1 MDLSINNIE
10 FNDLS
15 NIGPSNFYNN
25 DNVQNNDEDEDIE
38 LNNIVDSFWE
48 ANSESDG
55 TDTSISS
62 DEENNYNKNNKKISF
77 NKLKQQISNNFD
89 INLIKKYSSALD
101 VMASYIKC
109 HINIYLDASYY
120 CSFQLNLFMFPC
132 IFLSSVCTVLSSV
145 DYDNSRKLLIISIIN
160 GWIAFLLA
168 IINYLK
174 LDACSES
181 HKITSYQYNKLKS
194 YIEFT
199 SGEILLFQDPAI
211 SNKNYIEDEMDMWK
225 KCNKHLFTDKKK
237 YSNAKYTKYKELN
250 DDVLNKEKELIK
262 IIQIKILEFKKTLK
276 NIHEMNQFILPKK
289 IQNLYYKIYN
299 VNIFSY
305 IKNIDSYRFSVL
317 NDLRNVKNE
326 IRFYKNTTNSN
337 SINIVHKITNL
348 YNRKNSLIKEL
359 SELNSAYNLLD
370 YMFQQEIININL
382 YKKYWYLF
390 YLQNFINFFYKCFG
404 IYHKDSNSFLPS
416 QYKNPYKFGY
426 VDSNGIYLLEK
437 ILNI

>member
-1 MDLSINNIE
+1 M
-10 FNDLS
+10 
-15 NIGPSNFYNN
+15 
-25 DNVQNNDEDEDIE
+25 V
-38 LNNIVDSFWE
+38 
-48 ANSESDG
+48 
-55 TDTSISS
+55 
-62 DEENNYNKNNKKISF
+62 
-77 NKLKQQISNNFD
+77 
-89 INLIKKYSSALD
+89 
-101 VMASYIKC
+101 
-109 HINIYLDASYY
+109 
-120 CSFQLNLFMFPC
+120 
-132 IFLSSVCTVLSSV
+132 
-145 DYDNSRKLLIISIIN
+145 
-160 GWIAFLLA
+160 
-168 IINYLK
+168 
-174 LDACSES
+174 
-181 HKITSYQYNKLKS
+181 
-194 YIEFT
+194 
-199 SGEILLFQDPAI
+199 LFQDPAI